1 MRMDRFLDILNTP
14 IAVLATFVALVVTVF
29 LYFGYYSAKTPTP
42 LPTERTVPSATTL
55 ESTER
60 AGPKERASPERTRPA
75 TTLKSTTPTE
85 PSATVSATASP
96 SATVSA
102 TASPSP

>member
-1 MRMDRFLDILNTP
+1 MDRFLDILNTP
-14 IAVLATFVALVVTVF
+14 IAVLGTFLVLVVTVF
-29 LYFGYYSAKTPTP
+29 LYYSAKSPTP

-60 AGPKERASPERTRPA
+60 AGPKERTSPERTRPT

-102 TASPSP
+102 TVSATASPPP